1 MYLLLLGLMLRET
14 DSFWKEC
21 CGCPAEAGSAWHGSA
36 WPGTWLAAGCLL
48 PGALSLRCCCCCG
61 EWQLEKILGWNQW
74 CWGNSAVIDAFNC
87 AAGETE
93 WYSLAGNVW
102 TVFTHLRQEGDKLKA
117 LDLSN
122 KSVAGWNLI
131 VVKCFLRPGKNGRC
145 PCFFS
150 CDNSHS
156 CDCLFDNSCDLSV
169 SWHSSQWF
177 GNYEE

>member
-36 WPGTWLAAGCLL
+36 WPGTWLAGCLL
-48 PGALSLRCCCCCG
+48 PGALSLRCWCCCG
-61 EWQLEKILGWNQW
+61 EWQLEEIVGWNQW

-102 TVFTHLRQEGDKLKA
+102 TVFTHLRKEGDKLKA

-145 PCFFS
+145 TCFFF
-150 CDNSHS
+150 CGNSHS

-177 GNYEE
+177 WNDEE

>member
-1 MYLLLLGLMLRET
+1 MKNSQYVSRTDIELNKWEYNLLPRPRLAVNCYHLAIRVLWHVYLLLLGLMLRET

-21 CGCPAEAGSAWHGSA
+21 CSCPVKAGSTWHGSA

-48 PGALSLRCCCCCG
+48 PGALSLECCCCCG

-102 TVFTHLRQEGDKLKA
+102 TVFTHWEKRVT
-117 LDLSN
+117 N
-122 KSVAGWNLI
+122 
-131 VVKCFLRPGKNGRC
+131 
-145 PCFFS
+145 
-150 CDNSHS
+150 
-156 CDCLFDNSCDLSV
+156 
-169 SWHSSQWF
+169 
-177 GNYEE
+177 